1 MYDTKT
7 TKWQTVNRS
16 KLHLSK
22 KETVILRDNFVEAKS
37 NIFQWHLIEGYDKS
51 FSEVEESNSD
61 SHKASFH
68 NNVSVLRRKHF
79 NKLIVAHS
87 NINSSRNKFEFLVDV
102 ARDNDDILLY
112 PKLNSMKKFQWAN
125 LKLKDLM
132 HRNLITTGKL
142 QIEGFYVELSLRRQ
156 KCLICCSFDPKK
168 TFLSQHIDT
177 LSKSIDLSSSS

>member
-51 FSEVEESNSD
+51 FSENEESNSD

-68 NNVSVLRRKHF
+68 NNVSVLSRKHF

-112 PKLNSMKKFQWAN
+112 PKLNSMKKFQ
-125 LKLKDLM
+125 
-132 HRNLITTGKL
+132 
-142 QIEGFYVELSLRRQ
+142 
-156 KCLICCSFDPKK
+156 
-168 TFLSQHIDT
+168 
-177 LSKSIDLSSSS
+177 